1 MIKSSTELFDLFK
14 SVESLTETIG
24 DSVLSQNFQKVK
36 NIFED
41 KKDDFNIKI
50 MMYGV
55 YNAGKSTLINAL
67 LGEKLAETGDV
78 PLTDKIHAYQWKN
91 YTIFD
96 TPGIDAPKAHEIVT
110 ETQLEKVDGIIFV
123 VNPQGAVE
131 ERKTLEVLVNLL
143 ASKRKVFL
151 VLNEKQS
158 LSDENFIR
166 LKDAIRERIQ
176 EIAEK
181 KGLQNILKD
190 IPILRINAARAVRGR
205 IEDPRY
211 LPSSGYNELA
221 EDLSHFLANI
231 SHQDIIARLVESLQD
246 YITLAISRLNNEEN
260 ESIIQYYNEL
270 LKKISNEYRETKTRL
285 QTLIEQEGMAVKR
298 QSKLLI
304 QRDPE
309 SCEAPISALL
319 EESVEN
325 FINNMEQEAKHLELQ
340 FQGEIQELQQMIID
354 SEKLNIQL
362 GEINIR
368 SQMVDTELMGEP
380 QSDEGGII
388 TAKNINR
395 TVQTVSK
402 ITKPEHI
409 VTGLNLVKEW
419 MPSLMKGVGPKTMEK
434 WAGAAVGRWIP
445 YVGTAVTVLTSVWD
459 MFGADSE
466 DKKMARI
473 VEQQRAEEERYN
485 QQVEDT
491 ASQIATNFTR
501 DCTGFISRN
510 LDPWFNQLVDK
521 LKETQGS
528 VSHQKAINQNFLLEL
543 ENIQAELS

>member
-1 MIKSSTELFDLFK
+1 MIKSSTELFDLYAR
-14 SVESLTETIG
+14 VEALTAAMG
-24 DSVLSQNFQKVK
+24 DSVLSQKFQQVQ
-36 NIFED
+36 NVFAD
-41 KKDDFNIKI
+41 KKDDFNIKV

-67 LGEKLAETGDV
+67 LGENLAATGDI
-78 PLTDKIHAYQWKN
+78 PLTERIHQYQWKN

-110 ETQLEKVDGIIFV
+110 EAQLRKVDGIIFV

-143 ASKRKVFL
+143 ADKRKVFL

-158 LSDENFIR
+158 LSDDNFIK
-166 LKDAIRERIQ
+166 LKNAIRERIQ

-181 KGLQNILKD
+181 KGLRDILKD
-190 IPILRINAARAVRGR
+190 IPILRVNAARAVKGR

-221 EDLSHFLANI
+221 ADLSHFLAGI
-231 SHQDIIARLVESLQD
+231 SHQDVIDRLVKELQN
-246 YITLAISRLNNEEN
+246 YIGIAISRLDNEEN
-260 ESIIQYYNEL
+260 EAIIQNYNEL
-270 LKKISNEYRETKTRL
+270 LKKISGEYRETKDRL
-285 QTLIEQEGMAVKR
+285 QSLIDQEGAAVKR
-298 QSKLLI
+298 QCKLLI
-304 QRDPE
+304 QKDPE
-309 SCEAPISALL
+309 HCEAPISALL

-325 FINNMEQEAKHLELQ
+325 FINNMEQEARHLELQ

-354 SEKLNIQL
+354 SEQLNIKL
-362 GEINIR
+362 GEINIDT
-368 SQMVDTELMGEP
+368 QMIDSELIGEP
-380 QSDEGGII
+380 SSEDGGII

-473 VEQQRAEEERYN
+473 VEQQRAAEERYN
-485 QQVEDT
+485 QQIEDT
-491 ASQIATNFTR
+491 ANQIAANFTR
-501 DCTGFISRN
+501 DCSGFINRN
-510 LDPWFNQLVDK
+510 LDPWFNQLIDK

-528 VSHQKAINQNFLLEL
+528 VSHQKATNQNFLLEL
-543 ENIQAELS
+543 ENVQAQLS